1 MASFADQINYGASN
15 PTGVLM
21 QANASGGIQTPGIV
35 APGTVNVQA
44 PNAGAGVGSGVSN
57 AAIPLDWNIGT
68 GQLVLGGIG
77 TIGNLWNSWQAQKLA
92 KEQFNYQKG
101 ITDTNLA
108 NQIQSYNTALSDR
121 ITARGFIQ
129 GDNQSTID
137 QYIEENSMRDR
148 RNR

>member
-1 MASFADQINYGASN
+1 MGGFADQINYGASN
-15 PTGVLM
+15 PNGVYM
-21 QANASGGIQTPGIV
+21 QGAALGYQAPQGITAPGVGQVV
-35 APGTVNVQA
+35 APQVGGVN
-44 PNAGAGVGSGVSN
+44 NNLST
-57 AAIPLDWNIGT
+57 PLRMNIGT

-77 TIGNLWNSWQAQKLA
+77 SIGNLWSAWQAQKLA

-121 ITARGFIQ
+121 MNARGFVQ
-129 GDNQSTID
+129 GDSQSTID
-137 QYIEENSMRDR
+137 QYIEENSLRDR

>member
-1 MASFADQINYGASN
+1 MGSLADQINYGASN
-15 PTGVLM
+15 PTGAYL
-21 QANASGGIQTPGIV
+21 QNAASGQPVAQGITGPGVWQQV
-35 APGTVNVQA
+35 APQ
-44 PNAGAGVGSGVSN
+44 VGGINNNLST
-57 AAIPLDWNIGT
+57 PLDWNLGT

-77 TIGNLWNSWQAQKLA
+77 TIGNLWSAWQAQNLA

-121 ITARGFIQ
+121 INARGFVQ
-129 GDNQSTID
+129 GDSQSTID
-137 QYIEENSMRDR
+137 QYIKENSIRDS

>member
-1 MASFADQINYGASN
+1 MGNLADQINYGASN
-15 PTGVLM
+15 PTGAYL
-21 QANASGGIQTPGIV
+21 QGAASGYQAPQGITSPGVGQQV
-35 APGTVNVQA
+35 APQ
-44 PNAGAGVGSGVSN
+44 VGGINNNLST
-57 AAIPLDWNIGT
+57 PLGMNLGT

-77 TIGNLWNSWQAQKLA
+77 TIGNLWSAWEAQKLA

-121 ITARGFIQ
+121 MNARGFIQ
-129 GDNQSTID
+129 GDSQSTID
-137 QYIEENSMRDR
+137 QYIEENSLRDR

>member
-1 MASFADQINYGASN
+1 MGNLADQINYGVSN
-15 PTGVLM
+15 PTGAYLQNTVSG
-21 QANASGGIQTPGIV
+21 QPVAQGITGPGVGQQVAPQVGGINNNLST
-35 APGTVNVQA
+35 
-44 PNAGAGVGSGVSN
+44 
-57 AAIPLDWNIGT
+57 PLDWNLGT

-77 TIGNLWNSWQAQKLA
+77 TIGNLWSAWQAQKLA

-121 ITARGFIQ
+121 MNARGFMQ
-129 GDNQSTID
+129 GDSQSTID

>member
-1 MASFADQINYGASN
+1 MGNLADQINYGASN
-15 PTGVLM
+15 PNGVYM
-21 QANASGGIQTPGIV
+21 QGAASGYQAPQGITGPGVGQQV
-35 APGTVNVQA
+35 APQVGGVN
-44 PNAGAGVGSGVSN
+44 NNLST
-57 AAIPLDWNIGT
+57 PLDWNIGT

-77 TIGNLWNSWQAQKLA
+77 SIGNLWSSWQAQKLA

-121 ITARGFIQ
+121 MNARGFVQ
-129 GDNQSTID
+129 GDSQSTID
-137 QYIEENSMRDR
+137 QYIEENSLRDR

>member
-1 MASFADQINYGASN
+1 MSSLADQINYGASN
-15 PTGVLM
+15 PTGAYL
-21 QANASGGIQTPGIV
+21 QNAASGNQTPQGIIGPGVGQQV
-35 APGTVNVQA
+35 APQVGGVNNNWA
-44 PNAGAGVGSGVSN
+44 T
-57 AAIPLDWNIGT
+57 PLDWNIGT

-77 TIGNLWNSWQAQKLA
+77 AIGNLWNSWQAQKLA

-108 NQIQSYNTALSDR
+108 NQIQSYNTALMDR
-121 ITARGFIQ
+121 INARGYMQ
-129 GDNQSTID
+129 GDNQTTID

>member
-1 MASFADQINYGASN
+1 MSGFADQINFGASN
-15 PTGVLM
+15 PTGVYM
-21 QANASGGIQTPGIV
+21 QGAASGYQVPQGITGP
-35 APGTVNVQA
+35 
-44 PNAGAGVGSGVSN
+44 GVGQVAAPQVGGVNNSMST
-57 AAIPLDWNIGT
+57 PLGMNIGT

-77 TIGNLWNSWQAQKLA
+77 TIGNLWSAWQAQKLA

-121 ITARGFIQ
+121 NTSRGFTQ
-129 GDNQSTID
+129 GDSQSTID

-148 RNR
+148 RKG

>member
-1 MASFADQINYGASN
+1 MGNLADQINYGASN
-15 PTGVLM
+15 PTGAYL
-21 QANASGGIQTPGIV
+21 QGAASGY
-35 APGTVNVQA
+35 QA
-44 PNAGAGVGSGVSN
+44 PQGITGPGVGQQVASQVGGINNNLST
-57 AAIPLDWNIGT
+57 PLGMNLGT

-77 TIGNLWNSWQAQKLA
+77 TIGNLWSAWQAQKLA

-121 ITARGFIQ
+121 INSRGFMQ
-129 GDNQSTID
+129 GDSQSTID

>member
-1 MASFADQINYGASN
+1 MSGFADQINYGASN
-15 PTGVLM
+15 PTGVYM
-21 QANASGGIQTPGIV
+21 QGAASGYQVPQGITGPGLGQVAAPQVGGMNNSLSTPLGM
-35 APGTVNVQA
+35 
-44 PNAGAGVGSGVSN
+44 
-57 AAIPLDWNIGT
+57 NIGT

-77 TIGNLWNSWQAQKLA
+77 TIGNLWSAWQAQKLA

-121 ITARGFIQ
+121 ITSRGFTQ
-129 GDNQSTID
+129 GDSQSTID

-148 RNR
+148 RKG

>member
-1 MASFADQINYGASN
+1 MGNLADQINYGASN
-15 PTGVLM
+15 PTGAYL
-21 QANASGGIQTPGIV
+21 QGAASGYQAPQGITGPGVGQQV
-35 APGTVNVQA
+35 APQ
-44 PNAGAGVGSGVSN
+44 VGGINNNLST
-57 AAIPLDWNIGT
+57 PLGMNLGT

-77 TIGNLWNSWQAQKLA
+77 TIGNLWSAWQTQKLA

-121 ITARGFIQ
+121 MNARGFVQ

-137 QYIEENSMRDR
+137 QYIEENSLRDR

>member
-1 MASFADQINYGASN
+1 MGNLADQINYGASN
-15 PTGVLM
+15 PTGAYL
-21 QANASGGIQTPGIV
+21 QNTASGYQAPQGITVPGVGQQV
-35 APGTVNVQA
+35 APQ
-44 PNAGAGVGSGVSN
+44 VGGINNNLST
-57 AAIPLDWNIGT
+57 PLGMNLGT

-77 TIGNLWNSWQAQKLA
+77 TIGNLWSAWQAQKLA

-121 ITARGFIQ
+121 MVARGFTQ
-129 GDNQSTID
+129 GDSQSTID